1 MGGIITLWKQTFPPS
16 SFCFLLELFKIV
28 EVFVSTFLQFLQ
40 FWSEQENPLPFGINL
55 HSYAAWKV
63 LFHCGRR
70 SFSLS
75 SISFRI
81 MRNCGSLHVQ
91 LFCNPYSSGLRRRIH
106 CHLAQNFVL
115 TLPGRYYFTV
125 EGGVSVFLLFLFEL
139 CGIVDVLM
147 STFLQFLT
155 VLF

>member
-1 MGGIITLWKQTFPPS
+1 M
-16 SFCFLLELFKIV
+16 SFGTELC
-28 EVFVSTFLQFLQ
+28 
-40 FWSEQENPLPFGINL
+40 
-55 HSYAAWKV
+55 SYAAWEV
-63 LFHCGRR
+63 LLYCGRGR
-70 SFSLS
+70 FSLS
-75 SISFRI
+75 SICFRI
-81 MRNCGSLHVQ
+81 MRNCGSIHVNV
-91 LFCNPYSSGLRRRIH
+91 FAISYSSGVSRRIH
-106 CHLAQNFVL
+106 CRLAQSFSP